1 MYLSIAELE
10 QYNISLDDIG
20 MDTAFSK
27 QFLSEIIAIASAST
41 QFEPQSENYTI
52 EVFAQKSG
60 CILYISSYSAKRY
73 KHKQS
78 DMLIC
83 RVNDAFDL
91 FSLCTALEKHA
102 EKITQS
108 VLFTDKS
115 GIYLILKASN
125 SDKDTLLQILRE
137 FGDIHSSCAYQ
148 LSNAIERNCI
158 IFENDAVKRIN
169 SMIKT

>member
-1 MYLSIAELE
+1 
-10 QYNISLDDIG
+10 
-20 MDTAFSK
+20 
-27 QFLSEIIAIASAST
+27 
-41 QFEPQSENYTI
+41 
-52 EVFAQKSG
+52 
-60 CILYISSYSAKRY
+60 
-73 KHKQS
+73 
-78 DMLIC
+78 MLIC

-91 FSLCTALEKHA
+91 FPLCATLEKHA

-125 SDKDTLLQILRE
+125 SDKDLLLHILHE
-137 FGDIHSSCAYQ
+137 FGDIFYSCAYQ

-158 IFENDAVKRIN
+158 IFENDAVKHIN